1 LTILLVD
8 DDPLTLEALRRLLGR
23 AGHSVVGF
31 TTGGEALD
39 WLADHRPD
47 AVILDV
53 VMPQISGYEVCRRL
67 RLMPPMRRLPVLFLT
82 SKNGTADRAQ
92 AEAAGSDLFVSKPV
106 LAARLLEQLEG
117 IRRQIEREGPA
128 A

>member
-8 DDPLTLEALRRLLGR
+8 DAPLTLEALRRLLER

-31 TTGGEALD
+31 TTGGQALD

-47 AVILDV
+47 AIILDI

-67 RLMPPMRRLPVLFLT
+67 RLMPPLRRLPVLFLT
-82 SKNGTADRAQ
+82 SKNGTADRVQ

-106 LAARLLEQLEG
+106 LAARLLEQLSD